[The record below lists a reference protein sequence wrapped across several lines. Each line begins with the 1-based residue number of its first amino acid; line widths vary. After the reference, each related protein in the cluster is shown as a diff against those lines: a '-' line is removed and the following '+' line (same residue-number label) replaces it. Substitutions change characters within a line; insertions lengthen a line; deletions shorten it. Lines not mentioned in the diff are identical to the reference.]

1 MKRILTMVLSVLV
14 LGLGGL
20 RAAQAAD
27 TIGTIDYEKLVR
39 SYNKAQIFND
49 DMKAKEADL
58 EKMQAEFVKQIR
70 EAKAKQPNN
79 PVAVDQL
86 QKSLEDK
93 LAAKVNEYRDT
104 QASKA
109 KSLEDAMTNTIQ
121 DVARGKNLSVIIA
134 KQSVFVGGTDI
145 TNDVLSR
152 LNAAGTSPATK

>member
-1 MKRILTMVLSVLV
+1 MRRILTIVLSVLV
-14 LGLGGL
+14 IGLGSL

-27 TIGTIDYEKLVR
+27 TIGTIDYEKLIR
-39 SYNKAQIFND
+39 SYNKAQMFND

-70 EAKAKQPNN
+70 EAKTKQPNN

-86 QKSLEDK
+86 QKSLEEK

-104 QASKA
+104 QAAKA
-109 KSLEDAMTNTIQ
+109 KSLETAMTTTIEE
-121 DVARGKNLSVIIA
+121 VARGKNLSVIIA

-145 TNDVLSR
+145 TNEVLSK
-152 LNAAGTSPATK
+152 LNAGTPDVK